1 MSRTLFLIIFICC
14 TNFIFGQPP
23 VYIPAAETNN
33 ATDIA
38 EFINK
43 HFQEDDEKI
52 PAIYNWITAN
62 IKYDA
67 DSIHYVI
74 LDEDN
79 EQRVSVALRRK
90 RGVCENF
97 AAIFNDLC
105 NKCGIPSFAIEG
117 YTRQTGSLDR
127 TPHVWCAAF
136 ADGEWNL
143 YDPTWDAGFIRNGS
157 FIDHQQ
163 NNYFKIPPSV
173 FIQTHLPFDPLFQF
187 LNYPV
192 TYKEF
197 VLGKSGEQNEKNYF
211 NYKDSIDSFKK
222 MTPMEQYLSSISR
235 IKNCKWPA
243 SKIDTKLK
251 RLQLEIEVR
260 YQDRD
265 IALYDSSVADYNRG
279 IDFLNTFLRYR
290 NNQFQPAKSTREI
303 QNLFQNI
310 RKLIAEA
317 DSKLKEVN
325 ASKATLSLNTG
336 DLQKKL
342 DDLDTNVKQQES
354 FLKNYV
360 KAVEPN

>member
-1 MSRTLFLIIFICC
+1 MPRLLFFIAFFCWS
-14 TNFIFGQPP
+14 NFTFSQSG

-38 EFINK
+38 AFINK
-43 HFQEDDEKI
+43 HYQNDDDKI
-52 PAIYNWITAN
+52 SAIYDWITNN

-74 LDEDN
+74 LDEDAD
-79 EQRVSVALRRK
+79 QRVSVALRRK

-117 YTRQTGSLDR
+117 YTKQMGYIDR
-127 TPHVWCAAF
+127 TPHVWCGAF

-143 YDPTWDAGFIRNGS
+143 YDPTWDAGYIRNGS
-157 FIDHQQ
+157 FVEHRQ
-163 NNYFKIPPSV
+163 NNYFKISPAV
-173 FIQTHLPFDPLFQF
+173 FIGTHLPFDPMFQF

-197 VLGKSGEQNEKNYF
+197 ASGSTGEHHEKNYF
-211 NYKDSIDSFKK
+211 DYKDSIASFKK
-222 MTPMEQYLSSISR
+222 MRPMEQYLSSINR
-235 IKNCKWPA
+235 IKNSKWPA

-260 YQDRD
+260 YQDND
-265 IALYDSSVADYNRG
+265 IALYDSSVTDYNHA
-279 IDFLNTFLRYR
+279 IDFLNTFLQYR
-290 NNQFQPAKSTREI
+290 NNQFQPAKSNEDVQR
-303 QNLFQNI
+303 LFLNI
-310 RKLIAEA
+310 RALISDANA
-317 DSKLKEVN
+317 KLKEVN
-325 ASKATLSLNTG
+325 LSKATLTMDTG

-342 DDLDTNVKQQES
+342 DDLFANVKQQET
-354 FLKNYV
+354 FLKNQV
-360 KAVEPN
+360 SQLK